1 MWAIAAKLKK
11 RIVDVL
17 LSIYLFN
24 EQRGF
29 RYLEKLALIFR
40 EKYPEQIVMLN
51 SIQKHARDE
60 REHYQLFCE
69 YFRKQGYMPYAVNDW
84 CGYCDRIIRLNFGV
98 NMDELDS
105 RSILNDD
112 ERFFRLCRLI
122 MITEMRGM
130 SQVELLLQSWLI
142 RGDDHLLK
150 TFARIKR
157 DEPSHC
163 FPYQGWLRRHGK
175 AEITYREYFSDIY
188 VNYSLMLW
196 KIPLLVLNPFLQ
208 RRSEFPLELHDATT
222 GRRAL

>member
-1 MWAIAAKLKK
+1 MWAIAARLKK

-29 RYLEKLALIFR
+29 RHLEELALIFQ
-40 EKYPEQIVMLN
+40 EKYPDQIVMLN
-51 SIQKHARDE
+51 SIRKHARDE
-60 REHYQLFCE
+60 REHYQLFCD

-84 CGYCDRIIRLNFGV
+84 CGYCDQIIKLNFGV
-98 NMDELDS
+98 NMDELDA
-105 RSILNDD
+105 RSMLSND

-130 SQVELLLQSWLI
+130 SQVDLLLQSWLI
-142 RGDDHLLK
+142 RGNDHLS
-150 TFARIKR
+150 TIFSRIRR

-163 FPYQGWLRRHGK
+163 FPYQSWLRRHGK
-175 AEITYREYFSDIY
+175 VEITYREYFSDIY

-196 KIPLLVLNPFLQ
+196 KIPSLVLNPFLK
-208 RRSEFPLELHDATT
+208 RRSEFPLAFNDSAVERL
-222 GRRAL
+222 AL